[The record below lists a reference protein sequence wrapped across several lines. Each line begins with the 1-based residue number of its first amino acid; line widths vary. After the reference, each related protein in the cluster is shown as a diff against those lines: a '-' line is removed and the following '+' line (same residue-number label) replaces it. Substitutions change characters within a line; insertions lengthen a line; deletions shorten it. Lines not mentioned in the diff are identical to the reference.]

1 MIFCSG
7 SYRRQTDMDVDE
19 FQPNRSRQRGMAASS
34 VADVMARQTS
44 SASRFMSFG
53 PACLSS
59 EGWHRQPYEN
69 I

>member
-34 VADVMARQTS
+34 VAGVMEDRPVPLRG
-44 SASRFMSFG
+44 SRHFV
-53 PACLSS
+53 PRA
-59 EGWHRQPYEN
+59 
-69 I
+69 